1 MTGPL
6 ISQVEARANRTPACQ
21 NLSDTHDHRP
31 NAGEIIDAAIQSAL
45 RTIADT
51 EAAMLESIVEDIGR
65 NGSRWAAK
73 QIMRLRQDLAGCRRE
88 LRELDRWGAQ

>member
-6 ISQVEARANRTPACQ
+6 INHVEARADRTPARH
-21 NLSDTHDHRP
+21 NLSDTHNHRP
-31 NAGEIIDAAIQSAL
+31 NAGEIIDTAIQCAL

-73 QIMRLRQDLAGCRRE
+73 QIMRLRKDLAGCRRE
-88 LRELDRWGAQ
+88 LRELDRWGAR